1 MSTAATT
8 VAAEAGAGIASV
20 PGIPLKGLRGAIA
33 RNMAVGW
40 QAPRVAMGVDVDVS
54 ACQAW
59 LRTHPMAE
67 GGARP
72 TITACVLRA
81 TALALARHPRMN
93 ALLKDN
99 VIECQGAVHLGLAV
113 ALDEGLMVPVIRDA
127 ETKAVAQLAQET
139 RELAAGARAGK
150 LAPKAYQGATFTVT
164 NLGMTGIDWFTPVL
178 NAPQVGILG
187 VSSVRERAVVQD
199 GRLGIAAMTTLTLVF
214 DHRAIDGYPAAQFL
228 QAVKGHLEAPDSL

>member
-1 MSTAATT
+1 MSTAAAPANS
-8 VAAEAGAGIASV
+8 AAPA
-20 PGIPLKGLRGAIA
+20 GIPLKGLRGAIA
-33 RNMAVGW
+33 RNMAAGW

-59 LRTHPMAE
+59 LRTQPTAE

-81 TALALARHPRMN
+81 TALALAEHPRMN

-127 ETKAVAQLAQET
+127 QTKPVAQLAQET
-139 RELAAGARAGK
+139 RELAAGARAGQ
-150 LAPKAYQGATFTVT
+150 LPPKAYQGATFTVT

-178 NAPQVGILG
+178 NPPQVGILG
-187 VSSVRERAVVQD
+187 VSSVRERAVVRD
-199 GRLGIAAMTTLTLVF
+199 GQVAVAAMTTLTLVF

-228 QAVKGHLEAPDSL
+228 QAVKAHLQAPDSL

>member
-1 MSTAATT
+1 MSAA
-8 VAAEAGAGIASV
+8 VAEAGVAAAST

-33 RNMAVGW
+33 RNMTVGW

-59 LRTHPMAE
+59 LRVHPMAE
-67 GGARP
+67 GGAKP

-81 TALALARHPRMN
+81 TALALAEHPRMN
-93 ALLKDN
+93 ALLRDN
-99 VIECQGAVHLGLAV
+99 VVECQSAVHLGLAV

-127 ETKAVAQLAQET
+127 EAKPVAQLAQET
-139 RELAAGARAGK
+139 RELAAGTRAGQ
-150 LAPKAYQGATFTVT
+150 LPPKAYQGATFTVT

-178 NAPQVGILG
+178 NPPQVGILG
-187 VSSVRERAVVQD
+187 VSSVRERAVVRD
-199 GRLGIAAMTTLTLVF
+199 GQVCAAVMTTLTLVF

-228 QAVKGHLEAPDSL
+228 QAVKARLESPDSL

>member
-1 MSTAATT
+1 MSTAAAPANS
-8 VAAEAGAGIASV
+8 AAPA
-20 PGIPLKGLRGAIA
+20 GIPLKGLRGAIA
-33 RNMAVGW
+33 RNMAAGW
-40 QAPRVAMGVDVDVS
+40 QAPRVAMGVDVDVG

-59 LRTHPMAE
+59 LRAHPMAE

-81 TALALARHPRMN
+81 TALALAEHPRMN

-127 ETKAVAQLAQET
+127 QTKPVAQLAQET
-139 RELAAGARAGK
+139 RELAAGARAGQ
-150 LAPKAYQGATFTVT
+150 LPPKAYQGATFTVT

-178 NAPQVGILG
+178 NPPQVGILG
-187 VSSVRERAVVQD
+187 VSSVRERAVVRD
-199 GRLGIAAMTTLTLVF
+199 GQVAVAAMTTLTLVF